1 MDERRNNYV
10 LLEQDGVISLRA
22 PHGYDKSWEKFEFL
36 PRALHALQLLATND
50 YAAVVISRRN
60 SVGAGL
66 QSPRDLEG
74 ITRRLLLEVA
84 ISHGHIAQ
92 VYYCQH
98 RIEDG
103 CDCYGPNSGLIARA
117 KTEHGIRMEETYFVG
132 ETDYALEAG
141 LAAGCSC
148 IRIQRDAFLHPPA
161 LAEGRY
167 RVMSSLFEAAD
178 YIVEAGK
185 TREFAYADAACT
197 AAKGM

>member
-1 MDERRNNYV
+1 MEERRYRYV
-10 LLEQDGVISLRA
+10 LLEQDGVISLRSA
-22 PHGYDKSWEKFEFL
+22 YGYDKCWEKFEFL
-36 PRALHALQLLATND
+36 PRALPALRLLATHD

-66 QSPRDLEG
+66 QSPRDLEA
-74 ITRRLLLEVA
+74 IARRLQLEVA

-117 KTEHGIRMEETYFVG
+117 KAEHGFLMEETYFVG
-132 ETDYALEAG
+132 DKDFAIEAG

-167 RVMSSLFEAAD
+167 RVMSNLFEAAE
-178 YIVEAGK
+178 YIVETGK
-185 TREFAYADAACT
+185 TREFAYAGAACT